1 MHRELVGQ
9 RGEVR
14 AAGETPEITIWAD
27 RAHVSAGIAALE
39 GGHAGGSARVAMDG
53 FVPIWGRMLLR
64 GFSSVYFG
72 LNLGAGAFLFTTRG
86 NFDAIGGFDEQY
98 FAGEEVYFSMELKK
112 LGSFKVLREP
122 VVTSGRKLR
131 MYPAKHFL
139 RKFFGAIVRG
149 RRGVRSRAKLSLW
162 YHGKKGRGI
171 QRKNTPTD
179 KAVTGL
185 CGCQDGFFGYNRPF
199 VMAES
204 NQTSDLKEFQLH
216 DKDTGSAD
224 VQVALLT
231 RRIGHLT
238 EHLKVNRKDHSSRRG
253 LLKMVAQRRSLLDY
267 LSKTEADRYKKLIE
281 KLNLR
286 K

>member
-1 MHRELVGQ
+1 MQSL
-9 RGEVR
+9 
-14 AAGETPEITIWAD
+14 A
-27 RAHVSAGIAALE
+27 
-39 GGHAGGSARVAMDG
+39 
-53 FVPIWGRMLLR
+53 
-64 GFSSVYFG
+64 FG
-72 LNLGAGAFLFTTRG
+72 TTA
-86 NFDAIGGFDEQY
+86 N
-98 FAGEEVYFSMELKK
+98 
-112 LGSFKVLREP
+112 
-122 VVTSGRKLR
+122 
-131 MYPAKHFL
+131 
-139 RKFFGAIVRG
+139 
-149 RRGVRSRAKLSLW
+149 
-162 YHGKKGRGI
+162 GKDI
-171 QRKNTPTD
+171 QRKTRPLMS
-179 KAVTGL
+179 VTGL

-204 NQTSDLKEFQLH
+204 NQTLDLKEFQLH

-238 EHLKVNRKDHSSRRG
+238 EHLKVNQKDHSSRRG